1 MEDIAGIS
9 IATLMYLLLSTLPTT
24 FRDNTLPIQADIHVI
39 HMNHHFIVS
48 ESPFSHF

>member
-9 IATLMYLLLSTLPTT
+9 IATLMHLLLSTLPTMLH
-24 FRDNTLPIQADIHVI
+24 DNSSPIQADIHVI

-48 ESPFSHF
+48 ECPFSRF